1 MKKLREIPR
10 FYIDIFFLFAAEVL
24 WAIGSNMYMGQL
36 SVYMNG
42 IVHDPR
48 LVSFI
53 QSIANFSGIL
63 AIFGGFLTRRVNL
76 KWLVVLCWAVTVPAP
91 LLFALAQDAFL
102 LILGQSIY
110 SLTTMFGPAVIL
122 YIFDYDYPTDKLR
135 VYLLYCLV
143 SQIASVTGPAIG
155 GTVATALGMRGMLMI
170 VFVLFTLASLSTLA
184 MSKAVGKAQPEPLPK
199 RSERAPFSLR
209 EHLKAYGTLYGW
221 MLLFVL
227 LPAIET
233 VAEPLIS
240 VYLTDHRGFTTAQI
254 GYGFTLTCLG
264 GVLLTMTVRKWGKS
278 VPILAVM
285 ALLSALF
292 AAADLGFMGT
302 GFALMLCMLTLRG
315 AARTTVFFEQGT
327 FTELSET
334 AGPHKGMFVSAFI
347 ALRSLAMTAANNLG
361 GVLYTRSPTAPFA
374 AELLGC
380 AVWLAAFALF
390 FMRQRKKA

>member
-1 MKKLREIPR
+1 MKKVREIPR
-10 FYIDIFFLFAAEVL
+10 FYIDMFFLFAAEVL
-24 WAIGSNMYMGQL
+24 WAVGANMYAGQL

-42 IVHDPR
+42 IVHNPR

-53 QSIANFSGIL
+53 QSIANFSGVL
-63 AIFGGFLTRRVNL
+63 AVFGGFLTRKVNL

-91 LLFALAQDAFL
+91 LLFALAQDASL
-102 LILGQSIY
+102 LILGQAIY

-122 YIFDYDYPTDKLR
+122 YVFDYDYPTDKLR

-155 GTVATALGMRGMLMI
+155 GAVATAMGMRGMLMI
-170 VFVLFTLASLSTLA
+170 VFVLFTLASASTLA

-199 RSERAPFSLR
+199 RAERGPFSLQA
-209 EHLKAYGTLYGW
+209 HLKTYGVLYGW
-221 MLLFVL
+221 MLFFVL

-254 GYGFTLTCLG
+254 GYGFTFTCLG
-264 GVLLTMTVRKWGKS
+264 GVLLTMAVRKWGKS

-292 AAADLGFMGT
+292 AAADLGFLGT
-302 GFALMLCMLTLRG
+302 GFVLMFCMLTLRG
-315 AARTTVFFEQGT
+315 ASKTTLFFEQGT
-327 FTELSET
+327 FTELCET
-334 AGPHKGMFVSAFI
+334 AGPHKGMFVSVFI

-361 GVLYTRSPTAPFA
+361 GVLYTRSPTAPFL
-374 AELLGC
+374 AELAGC
-380 AVWLAAFALF
+380 AVWLALFALF
-390 FMRQRKKA
+390 FARRRKKA